1 MPQFTVFLM
10 DILSYLILMPENNSK
25 MFYAFYNKIEIDRR
39 INKAK
44 LLIETVISGILFTD
58 SDPEMYHN
66 WAEVYKCRSE
76 KLSRRKWF
84 LRHRRKN
91 SFVER
96 RRSHQLVQF
105 SPKQFGLDGGS
116 KSVQRALHGVFDKD
130 LEEENKIQLPDSTL
144 LVISNLY

>member
-1 MPQFTVFLM
+1 MPVGKAK
-10 DILSYLILMPENNSK
+10 SEK
-25 MFYAFYNKIEIDRR
+25 MISFNKIGMI
-39 INKAK
+39 
-44 LLIETVISGILFTD
+44 
-58 SDPEMYHN
+58 
-66 WAEVYKCRSE
+66 
-76 KLSRRKWF
+76 
-84 LRHRRKN
+84 RHRRKN